1 MNFFNAK
8 TYEKEIAIAFPTTS
22 VVRLLWHAR
31 LNQIF
36 ATTSN
41 GRVKVFFDGD
51 KSFRSE
57 LYICQLLILTYTHA
71 E

>member
-1 MNFFNAK
+1 MPHYLQGTGYMNFFNSK
-8 TYEKEIAIAFPTTS
+8 TYEKEIAIAFPKTS

-41 GRVKVFFDGD
+41 GRVKIFFDGA
-51 KSFRSE
+51 KSFRCVS
-57 LYICQLLILTYTHA
+57 
-71 E
+71 